1 MLYLVLNF
9 RRRRIKMM
17 KNSLPNNR
25 NPISKRE
32 TNAAVLKTLFPKIN
46 LGDELCSSIS
56 FSIIGTRQTNVAS

>member
-1 MLYLVLNF
+1 
-9 RRRRIKMM
+9 MM

-46 LGDELCSSIS
+46 LEDELCSS
-56 FSIIGTRQTNVAS
+56 SIFYSYYHMV